1 MQKFGDIAFIPYF
14 NKFDSSTFKNIG
26 VKTNLDLLK
35 HLTQIYDKDPSC
47 FIEKDTFAY
56 INTNL
61 KDGFD
66 NKIFAYFEL
75 NDRGRQKWKLVS
87 GKTKQE
93 IIDLCQNPPKIQV
106 TLNSLK
112 INSVIDTQ
120 MDNTKFKGKLSPIIR
135 NKVDEYQKLHCPN
148 EKKYGVVFSR
158 MVNQAIL
165 EYYDPGCLNNDES
178 LLDAVCVDGCL
189 DTGLDGICIKVNGKI
204 VPSVKYLKSVIETDR
219 NLINDVEIFFI
230 QSKYKHKDDNNGKE
244 GSFNTTDW
252 SVFSDAIRNFLGDE
266 GYMRTN
272 PKVKNW
278 FDIKNK
284 ITGDYIKYF
293 SRSKIINIRIFYAAC
308 AKWNENNH
316 PDILG
321 KLEMLKRDIEERE
334 EVRGYIVTPTIFLDD
349 DKLISYLKE
358 NAKYYEAKI
367 NTTGEIRLENNSNVD
382 FEGIAVKL
390 SVKDLLNILID
401 KETQLLRK
409 DLFDENVRDY
419 QGKTKV
425 NENMKK
431 TLKENPES
439 FVIRNNGITILVSDA
454 HKDGFADYTLKNPQI
469 INGCQTC
476 NVIYQIYKDNNDNL
490 DTLEKA
496 EIFAKIIKIKSH
508 DYQVTTN
515 VVSANN
521 SQNVVYDLVDEISK
535 EYHKKLEDFFEDY
548 YSVDEKYR
556 VYYERRSKS
565 LQNHSNLLY
574 YQKIKFKDLISSVIS
589 VWFDEPHKA
598 KIHEAK
604 LLGEYKNK
612 IFQDTHQPTAYYI
625 ATILSANY
633 EKLIFDNVVDS
644 QYRRYKFHICFIVS
658 AIMRLKYCN
667 KYFMGI
673 TGDEK
678 QIEVVSKKIITSI
691 SNNKEFESIIKDAID
706 KFKDAREGYIRDNG
720 ENYRYAIYDSE
731 KFTKYLFQ
739 YLHNNIPQEQIR
751 AKEPITNES
760 WTGKVSFK
768 GRDKNGE
775 LFIKIEMSDGNIIF
789 APQKA
794 NNSCNFDTLERDDD
808 VIFILEQN
816 KKSSNKNDYI
826 AKRVHKPIRIDI

>member
-1 MQKFGDIAFIPYF
+1 MQKFYDIAFIPYF
-14 NKFDSSTFKNIG
+14 NKFDSSTFKDIG
-26 VKTNLDLLK
+26 VKTNVDLLK
-35 HLTQIYDKDPSC
+35 HLSQIYSENPNY

-56 INTNL
+56 INTNF
-61 KDGFD
+61 KNMFG
-66 NKIFAYFEL
+66 NEIFAYFEL
-75 NDRGRQKWKLVS
+75 NGGGRQKWKLIS
-87 GKTKQE
+87 SKTKQE
-93 IIDLCQNPPKIQV
+93 IIDICQNPSKIQI
-106 TLNSLK
+106 TLNFPKTRSE
-112 INSVIDTQ
+112 IDTQ
-120 MDNTKFKGKLSPIIR
+120 MDNTKFKGKLNPIIR

-178 LLDAVCVDGCL
+178 LLDAVCVDGSL

-230 QSKYKHKDDNNGKE
+230 QSKYKYEDDNSKE
-244 GSFNTTDW
+244 GSFNTADW

-266 GYMRTN
+266 GYIRTN

-293 SRSKIINIRIFYAAC
+293 SRSRIINIRIFYAAC
-308 AKWNENNH
+308 TKWNEKNH

-367 NTTGEIRLENNSNVD
+367 NTTGEIRLENSSNVD

-535 EYHKKLEDFFEDY
+535 EYHKKLEEFFEDY

-612 IFQDTHQPTAYYI
+612 IFQDTHQPTAYYV
-625 ATILSANY
+625 ATLLSANY

-658 AIMRLKYCN
+658 ATMRLKYCN
-667 KYFMGI
+667 NYFTGI

-678 QIEVVSKKIITSI
+678 QIEVISKKFISSI
-691 SNNKEFESIIKDAID
+691 NNYKEFESIIKDSIN
-706 KFKDAREGYIRDNG
+706 KFKDACKNYIRDNG

-739 YLHNNIPQEQIR
+739 YLHNNIPQEQIK
-751 AKEPITNES
+751 AKESTTNES

-768 GRDKNGE
+768 GKDKNGE

-794 NNSCNFDTLERDDD
+794 NNNCNFNTLERDDD

-816 KKSSNKNDYI
+816 KRSNNKNDYI
-826 AKRVHKPIRIDI
+826 AKRVHKPIRINI

>member
-1 MQKFGDIAFIPYF
+1 MQQFGEIAFISYF
-14 NKFDSSTFKNIG
+14 NRFDSSAFKDIG
-26 VKTNLDLLK
+26 FKTNIELLK
-35 HLTQIYDKDPSC
+35 HLAQIFNENPTD
-47 FIEKDTFAY
+47 FIEKENFSY
-56 INTNL
+56 INTGIKDNFGNL
-61 KDGFD
+61 VY
-66 NKIFAYFEL
+66 AYFEL
-75 NDRGRQKWKLVS
+75 NDGGMQKWKLIS
-87 GKTKQE
+87 SKTEQE
-93 IIDLCQNPPKIQV
+93 ILNICQNPPQFQSNVNVQNNNSTIHTQKNNENFKNR
-106 TLNSLK
+106 LN
-112 INSVIDTQ
+112 
-120 MDNTKFKGKLSPIIR
+120 PIIK
-135 NKVDEYQKLHCPN
+135 NKVDEYQKMHCPN

-178 LLDAVCVDGCL
+178 LLDAVCVDGSL

-204 VPSVKYLKSVIETDR
+204 VPSIKYLNSVIEMDR
-219 NLINDVEIFFI
+219 DIINDVEIFFI
-230 QSKYKHKDDNNGKE
+230 QSKYKCESDNNGKE
-244 GSFNTTDW
+244 GSFNTADW

-308 AKWNENNH
+308 AKWNEKNH

-334 EVRGYIVTPTIFLDD
+334 EVRGYVVTPTIFLDD
-349 DKLISYLKE
+349 DKLISYIKE

-367 NTTGEIRLENNSNVD
+367 NITGEIRLENSSNLD

-390 SVKDLLNILID
+390 SAKDLLNILID

-454 HKDGFADYTLKNPQI
+454 HKDGFAEYTLKNPQI

-476 NVIYQIYKDNNDNL
+476 NVIHQIYKDNNDKL
-490 DTLEKA
+490 DTLEKV
-496 EIFAKIIKIKSH
+496 EIFAKIIKIKSN

-535 EYHKKLEDFFEDY
+535 EYHKKLEEFFDDC

-565 LQNHSNLLY
+565 LQNRSNLLY
-574 YQKIKFKDLISSVIS
+574 YQKIKFQDLISSVVSI
-589 VWFDEPHKA
+589 WFDEPHKA
-598 KIHEAK
+598 RIHETK
-604 LLGEYKNK
+604 LLTEYKNK
-612 IFQDTHQPTAYYI
+612 IFQDTHQHIVYYI
-625 ATILSANY
+625 ATLLSANY
-633 EKLIFDNVVDS
+633 EKLIFDNIIDNKH
-644 QYRRYKFHICFIVS
+644 RKDKFHICFIVS
-658 AIMRLKYCN
+658 ATMRLQFCN
-667 KYFMGI
+667 KYFIGI

-678 QIEVVSKKIITSI
+678 QIDMVGKKIISLI
-691 SNNKEFESIIKDAID
+691 NNSKEFENIIKKAID
-706 KFKDAREGYIRDNG
+706 TFEKARENYILDNG
-720 ENYRYAIYDSE
+720 ENYRYAIYDNE
-731 KFTKYLFQ
+731 KFTKYLFEH
-739 YLHNNIPQEQIR
+739 LRNNMPQEQIR
-751 AKEPITNES
+751 AKESATNES

-768 GRDKNGE
+768 GKDRYGE

-794 NNSCNFDTLERDDD
+794 NNSCNFSTLEKNDD
-808 VIFILEQN
+808 VIFILAEN
-816 KKSSNKNDYI
+816 KKSKDKNDYI
-826 AKRVHKPIRIDI
+826 AKRVHKPIKIDS